1 MNHQKNA
8 ETKNNKKSDSV
19 SFNTAPRINK
29 SRFEK
34 LNKVKTIETK
44 LNIKDLPASLKDKKS
59 SEFGKFN
66 DVMDFIQEA
75 TISKKLPNSNESES
89 LDLKIDCL
97 SENAKNIIEKCK
109 LVNDLIKI
117 SNLKKDKSKSEDM
130 PCIHRK
136 TKNSENENENINNDS
151 ENENINNDLSI
162 PVTLLLN
169 KIDISH
175 PNDDSSEESSEDSE
189 ISEDYEN
196 LIKKKDLPYIYGGL
210 VGNIYKQSFNRKN
223 KNNLIDDIEKTKLLI
238 EELNK
243 KLEPKKESKK
253 PFIYRCISY
262 LIRLGSKNKENE
274 ISKSKTENNDSTEST
289 SETIDSVDLSEE
301 SSESAS
307 ESTSETTESS
317 EDSSENTSE
326 DTSEDTE
333 SSEDSSETTSET
345 SENQE
350 VEDEYGESSVI
361 NKTIDWK
368 SKFDKSINAIKLINS
383 KLPNKYKGF
392 IVGMLTTLIIS
403 KIYKN

>member
-8 ETKNNKKSDSV
+8 ETKNNKKSDSE

-44 LNIKDLPASLKDKKS
+44 LNIKDLPASLKDKKL

-66 DVMDFIQEA
+66 DVIDFIQQS

-117 SNLKKDKSKSEDM
+117 SSLKNDKSKSEDI
-130 PCIHRK
+130 PCIYRK
-136 TKNSENENENINNDS
+136 TKESTNSNDSENENINNDS

-175 PNDDSSEESSEDSE
+175 PNDDISESSEDSE
-189 ISEDYEN
+189 ISEDFEK

-243 KLEPKKESKK
+243 KLTESKKVPKK

-262 LIRLGSKNKENE
+262 LIRLGSK
-274 ISKSKTENNDSTEST
+274 SKTENNDSVEST
-289 SETIDSVDLSEE
+289 SESTSENTNKITESVN
-301 SSESAS
+301 SSETTSETTESTDSS

-317 EDSSENTSE
+317 DFSEST
-326 DTSEDTE
+326 
-333 SSEDSSETTSET
+333 SETT
-345 SENQE
+345 ENQE
-350 VEDEYGESSVI
+350 VEDEYGESPVI
-361 NKTIDWK
+361 NKLIDWK
-368 SKFDKSINAIKLINS
+368 KKFNKSIDAIKLINS
-383 KLPNKYKGF
+383 KLPNRYKGF
-392 IVGMLTTLIIS
+392 IVGMLTTLLIS

>member
-44 LNIKDLPASLKDKKS
+44 INIKDLPASLKDKKL

-66 DVMDFIQEA
+66 DVIDFIRET

-117 SNLKKDKSKSEDM
+117 SSLKNDKSKSEDM

-136 TKNSENENENINNDS
+136 TENDSENENSNNDS

-243 KLEPKKESKK
+243 KLTEPKKESKK
-253 PFIYRCISY
+253 PFICRCISY
-262 LIRLGSKNKENE
+262 LIRLGSKNKEN
-274 ISKSKTENNDSTEST
+274 NDSTESIN
-289 SETIDSVDLSEE
+289 SLDLSEE
-301 SSESAS
+301 SSESTS
-307 ESTSETTESS
+307 ETTSETTESS
-317 EDSSENTSE
+317 EDSSKSTSE
-326 DTSEDTE
+326 TTSEDTE
-333 SSEDSSETTSET
+333 SSEDSSETT
-345 SENQE
+345 ENQE

-361 NKTIDWK
+361 NKLIDWK
-368 SKFDKSINAIKLINS
+368 KKFNKSIDAIKLINS